1 MSKVVPARRGNSD
14 LDIANILPSNDRLHE
29 PELVESATL
38 STMPDLTRTEYYSPR
53 RKLPRRQ
60 RLDVREILAQTET
73 ADIRRD
79 RFEAGDVVEECAE
92 EYCQVVN

>member
-14 LDIANILPSNDRLHE
+14 LNIANILPSSDRLHE
-29 PELVESATL
+29 PELVERATL
-38 STMPDLTRTEYYSPR
+38 STMPDLTRTEYHSLR

-60 RLDVREILAQTET
+60 RLDVREILAQTE
-73 ADIRRD
+73 ALDVRRD
-79 RFEAGDVVEECAE
+79 RFEAGNVVEECAE

>member
-14 LDIANILPSNDRLHE
+14 LNIANILPSNDRLHE
-29 PELVESATL
+29 PELVQRATL
-38 STMPDLTRTEYYSPR
+38 STMLDLTRAEYHSPR

-73 ADIRRD
+73 LDVRRD

-92 EYCQVVN
+92 EYCQTGN